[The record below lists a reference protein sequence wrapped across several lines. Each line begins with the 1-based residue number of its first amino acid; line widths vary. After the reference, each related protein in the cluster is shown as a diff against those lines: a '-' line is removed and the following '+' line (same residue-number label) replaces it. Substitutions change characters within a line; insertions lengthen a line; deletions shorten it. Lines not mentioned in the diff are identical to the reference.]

1 MTNGEQ
7 PDYLA
12 MDLPEDEPMEDW
24 GYEHRRAYIC
34 REWFD
39 AGSEGLLNKSR
50 LSRQFGVSRD
60 TVYAD
65 LDAIAG
71 FVEENLG
78 DKHGA
83 QTVTVFRRAVNELLD
98 EGEFQKAARVQNM
111 MSDWLE
117 RRGAIDKEADEV
129 DLNHGVDEGT
139 MDFLDDVF

>member
-12 MDLPEDEPMEDW
+12 MDLPDDVPKKEWDYPE
-24 GYEHRRAYIC
+24 RRACIC

-50 LSRQFGVSRD
+50 LARDFDVSRD
-60 TVYAD
+60 TIYAD

-83 QTVTVFRRAVNELLD
+83 QTVAVFKRAVDELLD

-117 RRGAIDKEADEV
+117 RRGAIDKEADAVEV
-129 DLNHGVDEGT
+129 DHGVDDATEE
-139 MDFLDDVF
+139 MLDELF